1 MSVGRLWWIYQ
12 HYYKKYKQTE
22 NKIPTAICMCS
33 ILNCAI
39 RVILGKDCTRPGVL
53 WGSVFHLCWEHLSQ
67 LKPTFTGMKCFKQ
80 SIVFSKFHF
89 RGKIL
94 RSSGV
99 LFLYF
104 PSKIIFLWQVAQCL
118 VNRGTPCCSAEDSK
132 LKPTFQS
139 NHHTF
144 IFRALQFYPN
154 NKLNFTKQVQEISLP
169 SIADAVSPS
178 CPWGEVGAARQ
189 GDHGRAVLGLA
200 LRAGLQ
206 LRLASLAVPTLL
218 PELLLASG
226 WAAGAQLRGRWEA
239 ARGTAV
245 GRRGG
250 PCGRQQ
256 ESCCCWWHSRQ
267 CPQEPPWGSQQSMG
281 LRAFWKKG
289 YTLQT
294 DKC

>member
-1 MSVGRLWWIYQ
+1 M
-12 HYYKKYKQTE
+12 
-22 NKIPTAICMCS
+22 
-33 ILNCAI
+33 
-39 RVILGKDCTRPGVL
+39 
-53 WGSVFHLCWEHLSQ
+53 
-67 LKPTFTGMKCFKQ
+67 
-80 SIVFSKFHF
+80 
-89 RGKIL
+89 
-94 RSSGV
+94 
-99 LFLYF
+99 
-104 PSKIIFLWQVAQCL
+104 
-118 VNRGTPCCSAEDSK
+118 
-132 LKPTFQS
+132 
-139 NHHTF
+139 
-144 IFRALQFYPN
+144 
-154 NKLNFTKQVQEISLP
+154 QEISLP

-189 GDHGRAVLGLA
+189 GDHGRAAVLGLA

-226 WAAGAQLRGRWEA
+226 WAARAQLRGRWEA

-267 CPQEPPWGSQQSMG
+267 CPQQPPWGSQRSMG

-294 DKC
+294 DKCYVMARCSLDPLQEAITPELSHPMQALQVRRENTGYAAVLLPVPKEIWELHCYPCPHCHFHDFREGDYIWELVITWGEKKQSHLK